1 MAKLINRD
9 TNEEITSY
17 VSLMERQEVIRAI
30 HNTLDGN
37 QYIQRIGTP
46 IISYEL
52 TLYVDESGKRLLMQ
66 AEDLASLLEVQVKN
80 GTYFGRIMELKDFKK
95 LPAEYYEVSATLS
108 SVTEV

>member
-1 MAKLINRD
+1 MAKLINLD
-9 TNEEITSY
+9 TTEEITQY
-17 VSLMERQEVIRAI
+17 VSLMEKQEVIRAI

-52 TLYVDESGKRLLMQ
+52 ALYVNEQGKRLLMQ
-66 AEDLASLLEVQVKN
+66 AEDKASLLEVQVKS
-80 GTYFGRIMELKDFKK
+80 GTYFGRITELKFFKK
-95 LPAEYYEVSATLS
+95 LPAGYYEVSATLS